1 MKTVYDLVIIGSGPA
16 GLAAAIYAQRAKLN
30 TLVIEKEMV
39 SGGQVL
45 TTYEVDNYPGLPGM
59 NGYELGMKFRQ
70 HADQL
75 EAEFCQ
81 DTVEEIRLA
90 KEQEAEEL
98 LEAAELRGKRGG
110 KLSSLKQVIGQ
121 KETYLARTVIIASG
135 AMHSKLGVP
144 GEKRL
149 AGMGVSYCATCDG
162 AFFRKKVT
170 AVVGG
175 GDVAIEDAIFLA
187 RMCEHVYL
195 IHRRGELRG
204 AKSLQEK
211 LFSLENVTVIWDSV
225 VEEIYGAEKV
235 TGLAVKHVK
244 TGEKSELSVDGVFI
258 AVGIT
263 PNSQPFEHLV
273 AMDRGYI
280 VADETCAS
288 SVPGIFAA
296 GDVRKKQL
304 RQIVTAVSDGAN
316 AVTSAERYLT
326 EQ

>member
-1 MKTVYDLVIIGSGPA
+1 MRKVYDMVIIGSGPA
-16 GLAAAIYAQRAKLN
+16 GLAAAIYAQRAKMN

-45 TTYEVDNYPGLPGM
+45 TTYEVDNYPGLPGI

-70 HADQL
+70 HADGL
-75 EAEFCQ
+75 EAEVCE
-81 DTVEEIRLA
+81 DTVEAIELTE
-90 KEQEAEEL
+90 EQEAGET
-98 LEAAELRGKRGG
+98 LEAAELRLRRTGPSAPLKRI
-110 KLSSLKQVIGQ
+110 IGQ
-121 KETYLARTVIIASG
+121 KGTYLTRTVVIASG
-135 AMHSKLGVP
+135 AMHSKLNVP
-144 GEKRL
+144 GEEEL

-175 GDVAIEDAIFLA
+175 GDVAIEDAVFLA

-195 IHRRGELRG
+195 IHRRDELRG

-211 LFSLENVTVIWDSV
+211 LFSLENVTVIWDTV
-225 VEEIYGAEKV
+225 VEEIRGQEKV
-235 TGLAVKHVK
+235 TGLAVKNVK
-244 TGEKSELSVDGVFI
+244 TGETGELAVDGVFI
-258 AVGIT
+258 AVGVT
-263 PNSQPFEHLV
+263 PSSKPFENLV
-273 AMDRGYI
+273 KMDHGYI

-296 GDVRKKQL
+296 GDVRRKQL
-304 RQIVTAVSDGAN
+304 RQIVTAVADGAN

-326 EQ
+326 ES